1 MTQNFNLKN
10 KFDMEHKTSTI
21 HENGN
26 DANRLLPAAALWWRN
41 LTAKQK
47 AYMWDKY
54 YDDHEITNERINER
68 YEYDKR
74 LSAEH
79 AIDPNRF

>member
-1 MTQNFNLKN
+1 MENLFEKLGEIL
-10 KFDMEHKTSTI
+10 KPQTE
-21 HENGN
+21 
-26 DANRLLPAAALWWRN
+26 ANRLLPAAALWWRN

-54 YDDHEITNERINER
+54 YDDHEFTNERINER

-74 LSAEH
+74 MSAEH

>member
-1 MTQNFNLKN
+1 MNN
-10 KFDMEHKTSTI
+10 KEQKVETRTEAAID
-21 HENGN
+21 GN
-26 DANRLLPAAALWWRN
+26 TLLPAAALWWRN

-74 LSAEH
+74 MSAEH

>member
-1 MTQNFNLKN
+1 MQKDDLKN
-10 KFDMEHKTSTI
+10 VSTGSS
-21 HENGN
+21 NT
-26 DANRLLPAAALWWRN
+26 LLPAAASWWQN

-74 LSAEH
+74 MSAEH

>member
-1 MTQNFNLKN
+1 MNN
-10 KFDMEHKTSTI
+10 KEQKVETSTEAAI
-21 HENGN
+21 VGN
-26 DANRLLPAAALWWRN
+26 TVLPAAALWWRN

-74 LSAEH
+74 MSAEH

>member
-1 MTQNFNLKN
+1 MIDNSTKDKLKN
-10 KFDMEHKTSTI
+10 ETPHF
-21 HENGN
+21 GN
-26 DANRLLPAAALWWRN
+26 TLLPAAALWWRN

-47 AYMWDKY
+47 AYLWDKY

>member
-1 MTQNFNLKN
+1 
-10 KFDMEHKTSTI
+10 
-21 HENGN
+21 
-26 DANRLLPAAALWWRN
+26 
-41 LTAKQK
+41 
-47 AYMWDKY
+47 MWDKY